1 MPSGLSLDIILLN
14 IYYIMSK
21 CTPPPLDLGKFINIG
36 VLQVGKRYYCTM
48 GWSPQRRCFQYIHK
62 VLINH
67 KEGPTYN
74 GRSERYN
81 IRQTEISTGID
92 REYYLDKTLH
102 RDFPVDYYEINEAKE
117 QEMIKKEKE
126 RQNVITMAIY
136 PAGRNVGKYEI
147 RQFIGKN
154 GGTRRKTRRN
164 KHHCKR
170 FKSSKRKTT

>member
-1 MPSGLSLDIILLN
+1 MN
-14 IYYIMSK
+14 K
-21 CTPPPLDLGKFINIG
+21 CIPPPPDLGKIINLG
-36 VLQVGKRYYCTM
+36 RLQVGNRYYCAM
-48 GWSPQRRCFQYIHK
+48 GWSPQRRCFQYIQK
-62 VLINH
+62 VLINYN
-67 KEGPTYN
+67 EGPTYIGTFN
-74 GRSERYN
+74 RRSERYI

-92 REYYLDKTLH
+92 REYYLDKTQY

-126 RQNVITMAIY
+126 RQNVITLAIY

-154 GGTRRKTRRN
+154 GGTRKKLRRN
-164 KHHCKR
+164 KRTNKR

>member
-1 MPSGLSLDIILLN
+1 MNKCIQVPPDLD
-14 IYYIMSK
+14 
-21 CTPPPLDLGKFINIG
+21 KFINLG
-36 VLQVGKRYYCTM
+36 RLQVGKRYYCTM
-48 GWSPQRRCFQYIHK
+48 GWSPQRRCFQYIQK
-62 VLINH
+62 VLINY
-67 KEGPTYN
+67 KEGPTYIGTFN
-74 GRSERYN
+74 RRSQRYN

-92 REYYLDKTLH
+92 IEYYLDKTLH

-147 RQFIGKN
+147 REFIGKN
-154 GGTRRKTRRN
+154 GGTRRKPRRN